1 MVRATGGPS
10 LARKKSRKKIRGA
23 KRFAVKIFGRKIV
36 REAIGFIL
44 ILGILYFGVSG
55 ALTLALRTDTYWM
68 AVASNSMKHDGE
80 GWREIF
86 ETNGYD
92 TSNFPLQGGFERG
105 DMLIIQGVSS
115 IAEISIGDVILFDTY
130 QPMPLVH
137 RIVAIAGENGEAMVM
152 TKGDANISPDTSPVK
167 PEQIRGKVI
176 FVIPELGHLSLWFR
190 GS

>member
-1 MVRATGGPS
+1 MRVTGGPS
-10 LARKKSRKKIRGA
+10 LARKKLRKKLRGA
-23 KRFAVKIFGRKIV
+23 KRSAVKIFGSKIV
-36 REAIGFIL
+36 RESLGFIL
-44 ILGILYFGVSG
+44 ILAILYFGVSG
-55 ALTLALRTDTYWM
+55 ALILALRTDTYWM

-80 GWREIF
+80 GWKGIF
-86 ETNGYD
+86 ETGGYD
-92 TSNFPLQGGFERG
+92 TSKFPLQGGFERG

-115 IAEISIGDVILFDTY
+115 IAEISIGDVILFDTD

>member
-1 MVRATGGPS
+1 

-23 KRFAVKIFGRKIV
+23 KRFVVKIFGRKIV
-36 REAIGFIL
+36 REALGFIL
-44 ILGILYFGVSG
+44 ILAILYFGVSG

-92 TSNFPLQGGFERG
+92 TSKFPLQGGFERG

-115 IAEISIGDVILFDTY
+115 VAEISIGDIIVFDTGL
-130 QPMPLVH
+130 PIPLVH
-137 RIVAIAGENGEAMVM
+137 RVVAIEGEDGEARVT
-152 TKGDANISPDTSPVK
+152 TKGDANISPDMPPLK
-167 PEQIRGKVI
+167 LNQIRGKVI
-176 FVIPELGHLSLWFR
+176 FVFPKLGHLSLWFR